1 MQAQRER
8 LRAANE
14 ELELNNEQQRSQL
27 HAIQVAI
34 IFLCKYFFT
43 KNVDSQTT
51 LNAIEIFYISVRGHS
66 ERTIKSRPHLR
77 NATYGKL
84 GLRMNAAT
92 YLVQITAF
100 K

>member
-34 IFLCKYFFT
+34 ILLCKYFFT
-43 KNVDSQTT
+43 NNVDLQTT
-51 LNAIEIFYISVRGHS
+51 ERSLIVFNARIKERMLNNMVYFFCILDVMAILELSN
-66 ERTIKSRPHLR
+66 K
-77 NATYGKL
+77 
-84 GLRMNAAT
+84 
-92 YLVQITAF
+92 F
-100 K
+100 KCD